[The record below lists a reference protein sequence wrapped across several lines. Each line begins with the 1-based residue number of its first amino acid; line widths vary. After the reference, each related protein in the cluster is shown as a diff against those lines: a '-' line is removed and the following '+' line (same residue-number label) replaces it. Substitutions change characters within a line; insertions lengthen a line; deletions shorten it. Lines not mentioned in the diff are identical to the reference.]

1 MLDRI
6 WAWTLSGVTVGHCE
20 FRPCRWHET
29 PNNPTLAV
37 WGGRYAG
44 GAACRRHA
52 TTNENLQIHRRIPF
66 ILAGA
71 DVDDLHLDVFLG
83 DEDADVVADDF

>member
-1 MLDRI
+1 M
-6 WAWTLSGVTVGHCE
+6 VGHKG
-20 FRPCRWHET
+20 FRLYQRPLRI
-29 PNNPTLAV
+29 PPVPQARNLNNPTLAV
-37 WGGRYAG
+37 WGGRCAG
-44 GAACRRHA
+44 GTACRRHA